1 MRTPLE
7 VGEYTDGRWEV
18 GVGLITAR
26 RTLNDRACQRI
37 FRDLFPVT
45 LRVRHR
51 LLPRRRLGD
60 VGLRGSKLGRY
71 LSKLWIC
78 LFWFDHVQLKQEF
91 TSYLEVYPRG
101 YRRYR
106 RERYGEAEGAAR
118 LGRDA
123 LQTSAQGLH
132 QIEDHEQPQ
141 VAATFARVLL
151 DHQVRLAVISV
162 GGRVVVRQRFDI
174 EVGLEA
180 IVDRCGVEAR
190 PRVAHRERVAV
201 LHLRADRRPVGDLY
215 LDRSSLWSAVEC
227 ILGEVAKHTY
237 NPATVPHYTLWEIT
251 LRPHSLVL

>member
-60 VGLRGSKLGRY
+60 VG
-71 LSKLWIC
+71 
-78 LFWFDHVQLKQEF
+78 
-91 TSYLEVYPRG
+91 LEVYPRG